1 MTGRLANKV
10 ALVSGAASG
19 IGAAIARRFA
29 GEGASVI
36 IGDLQLDLGR
46 QVAADVSAAGAGT
59 AVSVLLDV
67 AKAESWAAAV
77 RETVTR
83 HGQLTT
89 LVNCAG
95 VTREQ
100 GLEVEDEA
108 GWHRTI
114 AVNQTGPF
122 LGMQAALPALLNSGN
137 GSVVNISSVY
147 GLIGSPGSLAYH
159 ASKGAVRVM
168 SKSVALEF
176 AKRGIRVNTIFPGLI
191 STPILSHLS
200 QEQLDMVAAGSAM
213 GRLGEPDDIA
223 WGAVYLAS
231 DEAKYVSGAELI
243 VDGAWLAGN

>member
-1 MTGRLANKV
+1 MTVRLTGKV

-19 IGAAIARRFA
+19 IGAAIAQRFA

-36 IGDLQLDLGR
+36 IGDVQQDLGR
-46 QVAADVSAAGAGT
+46 QIAEKIVDDGGQAT
-59 AVSVLLDV
+59 SVRLDV
-67 AKAESWAAAV
+67 TDAESWATAV
-77 RETVTR
+77 AIAISRY
-83 HGQLTT
+83 GQLTT

-100 GLEVEDEA
+100 GLEVENED
-108 GWHRTI
+108 GWNRTI

-122 LGMQAALPALLNSGN
+122 LGMQAALPELLKSGN
-137 GSVVNISSVY
+137 AAVVNISSVY
-147 GLIGSPGSLAYH
+147 GIIGSPSSLAYH

-176 AKRGIRVNTIFPGLI
+176 AKQGIRVNTIFPGLI

-200 QEQLDMVAAGSAM
+200 QAQLDMVAAGSAM

-243 VDGAWLAGN
+243 VDGAWLAGQ